1 MIAARVYLGRDACR
15 LAAVLIAYGGND
27 VCERVATWRVKMLAF
42 RASPETAAQLMLW
55 SAVLS
60 RSRMELAPGEAV
72 RIIAATPESEL
83 RKLAAYDRRSRPQAV
98 PARREPV
105 SQVG

>member
-42 RASPETAAQLMLW
+42 RCSPENAGQLMLW
-55 SAVLS
+55 SAVLA
-60 RSRMELAPGEAV
+60 RSRMELAPGEAA
-72 RIIAATPESEL
+72 RIIAKTPEALL

-98 PARREPV
+98 PHVREPA